1 MLKHVSLKFNPA
13 LILASLSFFATSA
26 HAALPAEAQSALSAA
41 TSAVSDSAAAAWV
54 PIGAAMAA
62 LIVIKLVKRFF
73 NKI

>member
-1 MLKHVSLKFNPA
+1 MSKNVSLKFNAA
-13 LILASLSFFATSA
+13 LILFSVFATSA
-26 HAALPAEAQSALSAA
+26 HAALPAEAQSALTAA
-41 TSAVSDSAAAAWV
+41 STAVSDSAAAAWV